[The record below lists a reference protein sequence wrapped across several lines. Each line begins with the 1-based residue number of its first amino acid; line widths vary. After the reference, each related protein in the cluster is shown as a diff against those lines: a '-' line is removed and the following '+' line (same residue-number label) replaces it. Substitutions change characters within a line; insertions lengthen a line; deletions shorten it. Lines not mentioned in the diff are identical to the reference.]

1 MSRWQSQGRSGKL
14 YVVGIGPGSEELLTL
29 RAVEVIK
36 SSDYVIGHTAYVSRI
51 RHLVRG
57 EIIESGMGK
66 EVERVRI
73 AVKLAKDNVVSLI
86 SGGDPSVYGMLP
98 LVVEY
103 IVESGEEVE
112 LEAIPGVTALSSA
125 SPLLGSPISG
135 DHAVI
140 SLSDLLVPWESI
152 ERKLRHALQA
162 DFVIAIYN
170 PSSRRRE
177 GNLVRAL
184 QIVVEEK
191 GDVAVGLVR
200 NASREGER
208 VAVLKASELISNP
221 ALVDMNTLLV
231 IPSSETRVRNGIMYT
246 PRGYSRKYRLVEGES
261 NERNDSGGRKT

>member
-1 MSRWQSQGRSGKL
+1 MNPKGKL
-14 YVVGIGPGSEELLTL
+14 YVVGIGPGSEDLLTL

-36 SSDYVIGHTAYVSRI
+36 RSDYVIGHKTYVGRI

-57 EIIESGMGK
+57 EVIESGMGR
-66 EVERVRI
+66 EVERVRL
-73 AVKLAKDNVVSLI
+73 AVELAENSIVSLI

-103 IVESGEEVE
+103 VAESGRNVE
-112 LEAIPGVTALSSA
+112 IEAIPGVTALSAA

-140 SLSDLLVPWESI
+140 SLSDLLIPWEVI
-152 ERKLRHALQA
+152 EKRLRYSLRA

-170 PSSRRRE
+170 PSSRKRE

-191 GDVAVGLVR
+191 GDLPVGVVR
-200 NASREGER
+200 NASREGEE
-208 VAVLKASELISNP
+208 VLILKASEIVSNP
-221 ALVDMNTLLV
+221 GLVDMNTLLI
-231 IPSSETRVRNGIMYT
+231 IPSSETRVRNGVMYT
-246 PRGYSRKYRLVEGES
+246 PRGYSRKYRLVEGGE
-261 NERNDSGGRKT
+261 EGKEDEEDRSGQGVKEK